1 MTAVRGSIW
10 WSGNATDPK
19 SDVFAGYVVN
29 RSETIDAMLAEA
41 GFDPNSINH
50 IKTPLFG
57 ASRYCECT
65 LLVATDS
72 TRSGG
77 DDPLPQAAK
86 FSGFDQ
92 RDRFTI
98 VLTEPTGGGSGGG
111 STGGGDNPGDQTGP
125 QTGGGATPDDIETG
139 TRPQGGGDD
148 VADLTGATASPAS
161 GTIALTGGTNLG
173 RAMRWRGMIH
183 TSAYQLLADLNGS
196 PVIPR
201 TPWQTNKA
209 LWVLKFAD
217 PRLSLQ
223 AQGVSFVSA
232 EFGSDSKA
240 GYLIDQWNMLADN
253 PLHFVAN
260 TCKSSTAYEPDDQMA
275 SPIPLSKSGAI
286 KQADMIGVPCP
297 DFWYKDEQWYADEI
311 LNYYVAKTQSKD
323 PQVSL
328 DRWPITYVYQ
338 KVVQDEEKRGDLWN
352 LDLRGR
358 SIGEALDEIAGR
370 IGCMWKWDRYK
381 MQLSLVKLD
390 YGNDM
395 SGQYVRGSTDGY
407 LLSSWEN
414 NNTAYRVGGGF
425 SQITTE
431 LPQLLYGTVHQ
442 VRHVSCWGVTNSG
455 KSQVFTDVR
464 ASQSTDGV
472 RVPGD
477 ETPERDTVLGA
488 SPRPPLYYQLNTSPY
503 GGRVQ
508 FIGDHVPAFVGYES
522 DGVGSSSNNGWFKDP
537 AWASMVGPPPIPWN
551 KKTGTCAWWLKDWP
565 INLEERLEVVV
576 DRYKRAQFVIDGNVI
591 LNRLPSYAANTPMNQ
606 SPGSGFQWDEVYF
619 GCGSKPLVYRMWGSN
634 TDTLIVPHFISPPRV
649 KAYGLGSQYQ
659 ANGFTN
665 LVSIQKR
672 CGIVRSFLAK
682 FKQQKV
688 LKQDANGTPY
698 VWLYRFAE
706 VFPDNLLDGSFANGN
721 EYGHSALGA
730 RGNAINLCEMNGD
743 LSKAPTMNFD
753 GGLLRYN
760 ATSTETKIVRTAP
773 EGVAPCYEY
782 AHPSGFTMYYLMA
795 PNGVDVTCP
804 TSVPF
809 TAPNPAW
816 QKSGASG
823 IADIGGASI
832 ASMIQQ

>member
-10 WSGNATDPK
+10 WSADVTQPSK
-19 SDVFAGYVVN
+19 DVFAGYVVN

-50 IKTPLFG
+50 INTPLFG

-72 TRSGG
+72 TQSGG
-77 DDPLPQAAK
+77 ENPLPQAAK
-86 FSGFDQ
+86 FAGFDQ

-98 VLTEPTGGGSGGG
+98 VLAEPSGGGTGGG
-111 STGGGDNPGDQTGP
+111 STGGGDDPGEQTGP
-125 QTGGGATPDDIETG
+125 NTGGGATPDDIETG
-139 TRPQGGGDD
+139 VRDRGG
-148 VADLTGATASPAS
+148 VIADLTGAAAPPQGA
-161 GTIALTGGTNLG
+161 IALTGGTDLG

-183 TSAYQLLADLNGS
+183 TAAYQLLVDVNGS
-196 PVIPR
+196 AVIPT
-201 TPWQTNKA
+201 TPWYTNKA

-223 AQGVSFVSA
+223 GQGVSFVSA
-232 EFGSDSKA
+232 EYGSDNKA

-260 TCKSSTAYEPDDQMA
+260 TCKSSVTYEPDDQMSSA
-275 SPIPLSKSGAI
+275 IPLSKSGAI
-286 KQADMIGVPCP
+286 KRADMIGVPCP
-297 DFWYKDEQWYADEI
+297 DFWYKDEAWAADEI
-311 LNYYVAKTQSKD
+311 LNYYVAKTKTKD
-323 PQVSL
+323 AQASL

-338 KVVQDEEKRGDLWN
+338 EVAKIEEKRGDLWN

-358 SIGEALDEIAGR
+358 NIGEALDEIAGR
-370 IGCMWKWDRYK
+370 IGCIWKWDRYK

-390 YGNDM
+390 YGNDL
-395 SGQYVRGSTDGY
+395 SGQYVAGPTDSY
-407 LLSSWEN
+407 RLSSWQN
-414 NNTAYRVGGGF
+414 NNAAYRVGGGF

-442 VRHVSCWGVTNSG
+442 VRHVSCWGTVSGG

-464 ASQSTDGV
+464 ASQSPDGV

-477 ETPERDTVLGA
+477 ETSDRDTVLGA

-503 GGRVQ
+503 GGRVA
-508 FIGDHVPAFVGYES
+508 FIGDHVPAFVGYCGPVGES
-522 DGVGSSSNNGWFKDP
+522 STKGWFEDP
-537 AWASMVGPPPIPWN
+537 ANAAQAGLPPIPWN
-551 KKTGTCAWWLKDWP
+551 KSIPNSPWWDKEWTVTLQ
-565 INLEERLEVVV
+565 ERLERAIE
-576 DRYKRAQFVIDGNVI
+576 RYKRAQFVIDGNVI

-619 GCGSKPLVYRMWGSN
+619 GCGSKPLVYRMYGEN
-634 TDTLIVPHFISPPRV
+634 TDPLIVPHLISTPRI

-659 ANGFTN
+659 AHGFAN
-665 LVSIQKR
+665 LVSIPKR

-688 LKQDANGTPY
+688 LKADANGRPY

-706 VFPDNLLDGSFANGN
+706 VFPDNLLDGSFTPGN
-721 EYGHSALGA
+721 EFGNSALGA
-730 RGNAINLCEMNGD
+730 RGNAINLCEMNAD
-743 LSKAPTMNFD
+743 LSQAPRMNFD
-753 GGLLRYN
+753 GGLLRYD
-760 ATSTETKIVRTAP
+760 ASATETLIVRTAP
-773 EGVAPCYEY
+773 EGVATCYEY

-795 PNGVDVTCP
+795 PNGVEVTCP

-823 IADIGGASI
+823 IGDTASPSI
-832 ASMIQQ
+832 ATMIQA

>member
-10 WSGNATDPK
+10 WSEDATQPAK
-19 SDVFAGYVVN
+19 DVFAGYVIN
-29 RSETIDAMLAEA
+29 RSETIDAMLVEA
-41 GFDPNSINH
+41 GFDLNSINH

-65 LLVATDS
+65 LLVATDF
-72 TRSGG
+72 TQSGG
-77 DDPLPQAAK
+77 ENPLPQAAK

-98 VLTEPTGGGSGGG
+98 VLAEPSGGGTGGG
-111 STGGGDNPGDQTGP
+111 STGGADDPGEQTGP
-125 QTGGGATPDDIETG
+125 NTGGGATPDDIETG
-139 TRPQGGGDD
+139 TRGGA
-148 VADLTGATASPAS
+148 VANLASATAPSS

-183 TSAYQLLADLNGS
+183 TSAFQLLADINGS
-196 PVIPR
+196 TTIPR

-232 EFGSDSKA
+232 EYGSDSKA

-260 TCKSSTAYEPDDQMA
+260 TCKSSTTYEPDDQMA

-286 KQADMIGVPCP
+286 NRADMIGVPCP
-297 DFWYKDEQWYADEI
+297 DFWYEDEQWYADEI

-323 PQVSL
+323 AQVSL

-338 KVVQDEEKRGDLWN
+338 QVVKIEEKRGDMWN

-370 IGCMWKWDRYK
+370 IGCVWKWDRYK

-395 SGQYVRGSTDGY
+395 SGQYLAGPTDGY
-407 LLSSWEN
+407 RLSSWEY

-442 VRHVSCWGVTNSG
+442 VRHVSCWGSTSG
-455 KSQVFTDVR
+455 GQSRVFTDVR

-477 ETPERDTVLGA
+477 ETSDRDTVLGA

-503 GGRVQ
+503 SGRVQ

-522 DGVGSSSNNGWFKDP
+522 DGVGTAGTKGWFEDP
-537 AWASMVGPPPIPWN
+537 AMASQVGPPPIPWN
-551 KKTGTCAWWLKDWP
+551 KKEGKSAYWAKEWP
-565 INLEERLEVVV
+565 VTLEERLQVAVN
-576 DRYKRAQFVIDGNVI
+576 RYKRAQFVIDGNVI
-591 LNRLPSYAANTPMNQ
+591 LNRLPAYAANSAMNQ

-619 GCGSKPLVYRMWGSN
+619 GCGSKPLVYRMWGEN
-634 TDTLIVPHFISPPRV
+634 TDPLIVPHLISTPRV

-659 ANGFTN
+659 ANGFAN
-665 LVSIQKR
+665 FVSIPKR

-688 LKQDANGTPY
+688 LKSDGNGRPY
-698 VWLYRFAE
+698 VWLYRFSE
-706 VFPDNLLDGSFANGN
+706 VFPDNLLDGSFAPGN
-721 EYGHSALGA
+721 EFGNSALGA
-730 RGNAINLCEMNGD
+730 RGNAINLCEMNGN
-743 LSKAPTMNFD
+743 LSQAPVMNFD
-753 GGLLRYN
+753 GGLLRYDAA
-760 ATSTETKIVRTAP
+760 ATDTLIVRTAP
-773 EGVAPCYEY
+773 EGVATCYEY

-795 PNGVDVTCP
+795 PNGVEVTCP
-804 TSVPF
+804 TAQPF

-823 IADIGGASI
+823 IGDIAGPSI
-832 ASMIQQ
+832 ASMIQT

>member
-10 WSGNATDPK
+10 WSEDATQPAK
-19 SDVFAGYVVN
+19 DVFAGYVIN
-29 RSETIDAMLAEA
+29 RSETIDAMLVEA

-72 TRSGG
+72 TQSGG
-77 DDPLPQAAK
+77 ENPLPQAAK
-86 FSGFDQ
+86 FAGFDQ

-98 VLTEPTGGGSGGG
+98 VLAEPSGGGTGGG
-111 STGGGDNPGDQTGP
+111 STGGADDPGDTTGP
-125 QTGGGATPDDIETG
+125 NTGGGATPDEIETG
-139 TRPQGGGDD
+139 TRGGA
-148 VADLTGATASPAS
+148 VANLASAAAPSS

-183 TSAYQLLADLNGS
+183 TSAFQLLADINGS
-196 PVIPR
+196 TTIPK

-209 LWVLKFAD
+209 LWVLKFSD

-232 EFGSDSKA
+232 EYGSDSKA

-260 TCKSSTAYEPDDQMA
+260 TCKSSEAYAPDASMA
-275 SPIPLSKSGAI
+275 SIPISISGTI
-286 KQADMIGVPCP
+286 KREDMIGVPSP
-297 DFWYKDEQWYADEI
+297 DFWYKDKQWYADEI

-323 PQVSL
+323 AQVSL

-338 KVVQDEEKRGDLWN
+338 QVVQIEEKRGDMWN

-358 SIGEALDEIAGR
+358 NIGEALDEIAGR
-370 IGCMWKWDRYK
+370 IGCVWKWDRYK

-395 SGQYVRGSTDGY
+395 SGQYLVGPTDEY
-407 LLSSWEN
+407 RLSSWEY

-425 SQITTE
+425 SQITNET
-431 LPQLLYGTVHQ
+431 PQLLYGTVHQ
-442 VRHVSCWGVTNSG
+442 VRHVSCWGLTSG
-455 KSQVFTDVR
+455 TKSRVFTDVR
-464 ASQSTDGV
+464 ASQSPDGV

-477 ETPERDTVLGA
+477 ETSDRDTVLGA

-522 DGVGSSSNNGWFKDP
+522 DGVDTAGTKGWFEDP
-537 AWASMVGPPPIPWN
+537 GMASYAGPPPIPWN
-551 KKTGTCAWWLKDWP
+551 KKEGKSAYWAKDWP
-565 INLEERLEVVV
+565 VTLEERLQVAVN
-576 DRYKRAQFVIDGNVI
+576 RYKRAQFVIDGNVI
-591 LNRLPSYAANTPMNQ
+591 LNRLPAYAVNSAMNQ

-619 GCGSKPLVYRMWGSN
+619 GCGSKPLVYRMWGEN
-634 TDTLIVPHFISPPRV
+634 NDPLIVPHLISTPRV

-659 ANGFTN
+659 ANGFAN
-665 LVSIQKR
+665 FVSIPKR
-672 CGIVRSFLAK
+672 CGIVRSFMAGVNT
-682 FKQQKV
+682 FKV
-688 LKQDANGTPY
+688 LKKDSAGKPY
-698 VWLYRFAE
+698 VWLYVFSE
-706 VFPDNLLDGSFANGN
+706 VFPDNLLDGSFSNGN
-721 EYGHSALGA
+721 EYGRQALGA
-730 RGNAINLCEMNGD
+730 RGKCLNLCEYNDLIINPPSANIDGSRLLYNG
-743 LSKAPTMNFD
+743 SIYEPTIIRTPVR
-753 GGLLRYN
+753 GPV
-760 ATSTETKIVRTAP
+760 IVH
-773 EGVAPCYEY
+773 EY
-782 AHPSGFTMYYLMA
+782 AHPSGYTMYYFAMS
-795 PNGVDVTCP
+795 NGVDIICP
-804 TSVPF
+804 STQPF
-809 TAPNPAW
+809 SAPNPAW

-823 IADIGGASI
+823 IADISRPSI
-832 ASMIQQ
+832 ASIIRE